1 MKFTRLLASA
11 GILSAV
17 SGAVLLSG
25 CSLFG
30 GTKTKLSVSPT
41 IPAAE
46 SIAHFKRA
54 TNDNTSIK
62 LTVKHLANPEKLT
75 PPAKN
80 YVVWLSSNPT
90 ATPQNIGALAVDRD
104 LTGTL
109 ETVTA
114 LHSFRLFI
122 TAEASGQVQQPSEP
136 PLLWTDHND

>member
-1 MKFTRLLASA
+1 MKFTRLAASA
-11 GILSAV
+11 GILLAAA
-17 SGAVLLSG
+17 GAGSLAG
-25 CSLFG
+25 CSMFG
-30 GTKTKLSVSPT
+30 GAKNKLSASPT

-46 SIAHFKRA
+46 SIVRFKR
-54 TNDNTSIK
+54 TSNDNTSIK
-62 LTVKHLANPEKLT
+62 LKVKHLANPEKLT

-90 ATPQNIGALAVDRD
+90 ATPQNIGALEVDRK

-109 ETVTA
+109 DTVTA
-114 LHSFRLFI
+114 LHSFKLFI